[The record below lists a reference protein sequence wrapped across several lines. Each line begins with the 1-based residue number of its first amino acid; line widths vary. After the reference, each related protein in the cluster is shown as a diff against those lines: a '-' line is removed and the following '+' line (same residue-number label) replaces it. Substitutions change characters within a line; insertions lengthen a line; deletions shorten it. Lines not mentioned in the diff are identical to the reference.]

1 MKIRLELRK
10 AEAMVIKPK
19 RILSDS
25 NQPQAVVQLFLS
37 KRTLPNFGRGFLEIY
52 SVSRNSKDGRLTSDS
67 NLCKVKNI
75 RRI

>member
-10 AEAMVIKPK
+10 AEVMVIKPK

-25 NQPQAVVQLFLS
+25 NQPQVVVKLFLS
-37 KRTLPNFGRGFLEIY
+37 KRTLANVGRGFLEIY

-67 NLCKVKNI
+67 NLCKVKNL
-75 RRI
+75 

>member
-10 AEAMVIKPK
+10 AYAMVIKPK

-25 NQPQAVVQLFLS
+25 NKWLFSVLEA
-37 KRTLPNFGRGFLEIY
+37 NVGRGFLEIY
-52 SVSRNSKDGRLTSDS
+52 SVSSSKDGRLTSDS
-67 NLCKVKNI
+67 NLCKVKNL